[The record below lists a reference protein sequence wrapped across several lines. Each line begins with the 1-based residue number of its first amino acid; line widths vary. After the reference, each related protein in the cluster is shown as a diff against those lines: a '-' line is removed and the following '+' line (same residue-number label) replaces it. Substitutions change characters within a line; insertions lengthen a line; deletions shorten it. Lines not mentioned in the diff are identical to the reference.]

1 MYSRQRSSKKTKTQ
15 IKNDAASIIQRNF
28 KKTQKKTQKKS
39 SETLSPTTHILEEE
53 NICNDYK
60 KLLKEKRFDLIAKE
74 FGLAISKIVPF
85 MEKASYDNI
94 LIGARPYGISQP
106 GFLGQKVFEH
116 IEEEIEEK
124 SLEDIKSLLEIDTV
138 KAELEKL
145 FNYSQKYLIKPMLKE
160 LLNKSFKISQVDINR
175 FLNLHNL
182 DNSGKS
188 EFNTSITHELYNR
201 LVEQGFMVLNNVS
214 KKRSESPI
222 YKTLRTDIE
231 NYKFPTFVIKKPG
244 FSKPHATVLKILE
257 KIKSDLNKK
266 QIGLFTIIN
275 EYQYPI
281 EGFKKPVRFDILLQ
295 KDGTNFGI
303 IEADG
308 IQHYKYTP
316 HFHNPKNDRNNNEL
330 GMQRFKELQ
339 EKDEIK
345 NNAAKDI
352 CSGKECL
359 RLYDFSKE
367 LEISQKIKEWIGIDL
382 T

>member
-1 MYSRQRSSKKTKTQ
+1 
-15 IKNDAASIIQRNF
+15 
-28 KKTQKKTQKKS
+28 
-39 SETLSPTTHILEEE
+39 
-53 NICNDYK
+53 
-60 KLLKEKRFDLIAKE
+60 
-74 FGLAISKIVPF
+74 
-85 MEKASYDNI
+85 
-94 LIGARPYGISQP
+94 
-106 GFLGQKVFEH
+106 
-116 IEEEIEEK
+116 
-124 SLEDIKSLLEIDTV
+124 
-138 KAELEKL
+138 
-145 FNYSQKYLIKPMLKE
+145 
-160 LLNKSFKISQVDINR
+160 
-175 FLNLHNL
+175 
-182 DNSGKS
+182 
-188 EFNTSITHELYNR
+188 
-201 LVEQGFMVLNNVS
+201 MVLNNVS

>member
-1 MYSRQRSSKKTKTQ
+1 MYSQKKTPKKTKTQ
-15 IKNDAASIIQRNF
+15 IKNDAASIIQRNL
-28 KKTQKKTQKKS
+28 KKTQKKKNS
-39 SETLSPTTHILEEE
+39 SETLSLTTHILEEE

-60 KLLKEKRFDLIAKE
+60 KLLKEKRFDLIAKA

-94 LIGARPYGISQP
+94 LIGTSPYGISQP

-138 KAELEKL
+138 KADLEKL

-160 LLNKSFKISQVDINR
+160 LLNKSFKIYQVDINR

-201 LVEQGFMVLNNVS
+201 LVDQGFMVLNNVS

-257 KIKSDLNKK
+257 KIKYDLNKK
-266 QIGLFTIIN
+266 QVGLFSIIN
-275 EYQYPI
+275 EYPYKI
-281 EGFKKPVRFDILLQ
+281 EGFSKPVRFDILLQ
-295 KDGTNFGI
+295 KDGINFGI

>member
-1 MYSRQRSSKKTKTQ
+1 MYSQKKTPKKTKTQ
-15 IKNDAASIIQRNF
+15 IKNDAAAIIQKNF
-28 KKTQKKTQKKS
+28 KKTQKKTQKKIS
-39 SETLSPTTHILEEE
+39 SETSSPTSHILEEE
-53 NICNDYK
+53 NICNNYK
-60 KLLKEKRFDLIAKE
+60 KLLKEKRFDLIAKD

-94 LIGARPYGISQP
+94 LIGTRPYGISQP

-124 SLEDIKSLLEIDTV
+124 SLEDIKSLLEIDNV
-138 KAELEKL
+138 KADLEKL

-201 LVEQGFMVLNNVS
+201 LIDQGFMVLNNVS

-231 NYKFPTFVIKKPG
+231 NYNFPTFVIKKPG

-266 QIGLFTIIN
+266 QVGLFSIIN
-275 EYQYPI
+275 EYPYKI
-281 EGFKKPVRFDILLQ
+281 EGFSKPVRFDILLQ
-295 KDGTNFGI
+295 KDGINFGI

-308 IQHYKYTP
+308 VQHYKYTP

-367 LEISQKIKEWIGIDL
+367 LEISQKIKEWIGID
-382 T
+382 